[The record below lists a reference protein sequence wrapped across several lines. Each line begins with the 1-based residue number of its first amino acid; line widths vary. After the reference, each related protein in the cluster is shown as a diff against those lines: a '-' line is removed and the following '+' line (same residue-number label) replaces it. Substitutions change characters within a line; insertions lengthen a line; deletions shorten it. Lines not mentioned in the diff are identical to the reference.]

1 MSLLESRSLAQ
12 QAAEVVRR
20 RILSGEIKPG
30 EKLREEKLAGELGIS
45 RPPLREALRLLESE
59 GLLEALP
66 RRGVTVAP
74 LSEKDAWEIATLRS
88 ALERTAMELALPV
101 SPEQL
106 VDCRKA
112 LDTMRQVAQIKDPAS
127 FIEASFQ
134 FHLAI
139 VDLADHSR
147 LSTIY
152 KSLYLQLQLCMA
164 MNVRARERRLGEDL
178 LQNVERHEALL
189 NCIEKGDLAQVLKAF
204 SDHGERSYLS
214 ELTAEHLMPG
224 KRLA

>member
-1 MSLLESRSLAQ
+1 LESRSLAQ

-112 LDTMRQVAQIKDPAS
+112 LDTMRQVAQIKDP
-127 FIEASFQ
+127 
-134 FHLAI
+134 
-139 VDLADHSR
+139 
-147 LSTIY
+147 
-152 KSLYLQLQLCMA
+152 
-164 MNVRARERRLGEDL
+164 
-178 LQNVERHEALL
+178 
-189 NCIEKGDLAQVLKAF
+189 
-204 SDHGERSYLS
+204 
-214 ELTAEHLMPG
+214 
-224 KRLA
+224 